1 MASVPKSAGATP
13 AMAQWFAAKE
23 AHPDALV
30 FFRMGDFYELFFADA
45 EAAAAALDIA
55 LTQRGEHNGSPV
67 PMCGVPQHAAEAY
80 LARLIRR
87 GFRVAVAEQM
97 EDPKAR
103 TSKAPIRREVVRL
116 ITPGTITEEALL
128 EAGRVNLLLA
138 LVQDGRLG
146 VGAAWLDVSTG
157 LFETMA
163 LAQGDLPS
171 LLGRLEPAEILAAAT
186 LPLGDWA
193 GRRAPDV
200 VPSPPLV
207 ARRRLA
213 EAFGVASVDAFGS
226 FTDAEAIAAMMAVD
240 YVRAT
245 QAGTLPR
252 LARPAPQGAAGLL
265 SMDAATR
272 ASLEIHRA
280 RDGGTLHTLL
290 GTLQRTLSPAGAR
303 MLAGWLS
310 APLTDT
316 AAITARQDAWC
327 WLLAERAA
335 AERLRAAVRS
345 APDIARALG
354 RLSVNR
360 GGPRDLGALR
370 DGLGAARAA
379 AMALSA
385 PHAHPHPH
393 AQSRPPHAYTQS
405 HAPHSNV
412 MAGLDPAI
420 PTTAN
425 AATDGRVKPG
435 HDGVDAVPV
444 EAATLGAVPVGAGAL
459 GAPAMDTP
467 EAYLALPPALRTASA
482 ALHIDPSLEHRLA
495 EALADPAP
503 HRLDDGN
510 AIRAG
515 FDAELDAERA
525 LRDDSRRVLGTL
537 QLDYAQRY
545 GVASLKIRHHAQ
557 LGYVIEAPA
566 AAVEKLRESPE
577 LTLRQGMANGARF
590 TTPEL
595 SDLDRRIAEAG
606 ERAAAR
612 ERTIFA
618 HLVREALAHADA
630 LAACADALA
639 FLDSVQS
646 AAKLAEAGA
655 WHRPLV
661 TDGDE
666 FLVQSG
672 RHPVVEAALA
682 GHAAFVPNDC
692 DLSPEQRVLLLTGP
706 NMAGKSTF
714 LRQNA
719 LIVVLAQAGLPVPA
733 ESATIGV
740 VDRLF
745 SRVGAAD
752 DLARG
757 RSTFM
762 VEMTETAA
770 ILHQAGPRSLVVV
783 DEIGRGTATLDGL
796 AIAWAVLEAL
806 HSAIRCRT
814 IFATHFH
821 ELAEL
826 ADRLPRL
833 KPHTMRVKEWKGTV
847 VFLHEVAAGAA
858 GRSWGVHVAEL
869 AGVPAPVVRRAAS
882 LLASLEKHGGPLGA
896 AGSPLTALPLFAA
909 APSTGQAGAPSLREP
924 DPIAEAIAALEPDRL
939 SPRDALDALYRLKA
953 MLAVPDA
960 AAN

>member
-1 MASVPKSAGATP
+1 MAASSRTPKAAGATP

-30 FFRMGDFYELFFADA
+30 FFRMGDFYELFFSDA

-55 LTQRGEHNGSPV
+55 LTQRGEHDGTPI

-87 GFRVAVAEQM
+87 GFRVAVTEQM
-97 EDPKAR
+97 EDPKSR
-103 TSKAPIRREVVRL
+103 TGKAPLRRDVVRL
-116 ITPGTITEEALL
+116 VTPGTITEEALL
-128 EAGRVNLLLA
+128 EAGRANLLLGLA
-138 LVQDGRLG
+138 QDRDGI
-146 VGAAWLDVSTG
+146 GAAWLDVSTG
-157 LFETMA
+157 LFETAA
-163 LAQGDLPS
+163 LALTDLPS
-171 LLGRLEPAEILAAAT
+171 LLGRLEPAEILAPAG
-186 LPLGDWA
+186 LPLGEWD
-193 GRRAPDV
+193 GKRAPEAA
-200 VPSPPLV
+200 PPPPLV

-213 EAFGVASVDAFGS
+213 ETFGVASVDAFGS
-226 FTDAEAIAAMMAVD
+226 FTDAEAIAALMAVD

-252 LARPAPQGAAGLL
+252 LARPAPEGRAGLL
-265 SMDAATR
+265 AMDAATR

-280 RDGGTLHTLL
+280 RDGGSLHTLF
-290 GTLQRTLSPAGAR
+290 GTVQRTLTPAGAR
-303 MLAGWLS
+303 LLAGWLA
-310 APLTDT
+310 APLTDP
-316 AAITARQDAWC
+316 AAIAARQDAWA
-327 WLLAERAA
+327 WMVAEREAA
-335 AERLRAAVRS
+335 GRLRTALRT

-354 RLSVNR
+354 RLSVGR
-360 GGPRDLGALR
+360 GGPRDLAAAR
-370 DGLGAARAA
+370 DGLRAART
-379 AMALSA
+379 
-385 PHAHPHPH
+385 
-393 AQSRPPHAYTQS
+393 AQ
-405 HAPHSNV
+405 
-412 MAGLDPAI
+412 
-420 PTTAN
+420 
-425 AATDGRVKPG
+425 
-435 HDGVDAVPV
+435 
-444 EAATLGAVPVGAGAL
+444 
-459 GAPAMDTP
+459 
-467 EAYLALPPALRTASA
+467 LALQDTTTPQVHASLPALLRSA
-482 ALHIDPSLEHRLA
+482 AVALDLNPSLEQSLTA
-495 EALADPAP
+495 ALADPAP
-503 HRLDDGN
+503 HRLDDGG
-510 AIRAG
+510 AISSG
-515 FDAELDAERA
+515 FDPELDAERS
-525 LRDDSRRVLGTL
+525 LRDDSRRVLATL

-545 GVASLKIRHHAQ
+545 GFASLKIRHHAQ

-566 AAVEKLRESPE
+566 AAVEKLREFPE

-590 TTPEL
+590 STPEL
-595 SDLDRRIAEAG
+595 SDLDRRISEAG
-606 ERAAAR
+606 ERASAR
-612 ERTIFA
+612 ERAVFA
-618 HLVREALAHADA
+618 QLVHTALAQADT

-639 FLDSVQS
+639 KLDVIQS
-646 AAKLAEAGA
+646 AAKLAEAGT
-655 WHRPLV
+655 WCRPRV
-661 TDGDE
+661 TDDDA
-666 FLVQSG
+666 FLVRSG

-682 GHAAFVPNDC
+682 GHAQFVPNDC

-733 ESATIGV
+733 EHATVGV

-847 VFLHEVAAGAA
+847 VFLHEVAGGAA

-882 LLASLEKHGGPLGA
+882 LLASLEKHGGSLGA
-896 AGSPLTALPLFAA
+896 AGAPLTALPLFAA
-909 APSTGQAGAPSLREP
+909 APVATQQEIPSSPEA
-924 DPIAEAIAALEPDRL
+924 DPLSDAIGALEPDRMT
-939 SPRDALDALYRLKA
+939 PRDALDALYRLKA

-960 AAN
+960 AAT